1 MEVHVKL
8 SSGPLIEYLVFCRA
22 LAQAACP
29 TEKQHFTGIEC
40 IVGKTMY
47 SLVPMCG
54 PQDGER
60 SAAPPELQ
68 SVLLSNDGRT
78 LDQLR
83 QERETPDAEGTCELA
98 ATQTHQEEKPHTQVV
113 ELPLSYALN
122 TADRAA
128 LVRILPLLPSLS
140 YPVSQADETLF
151 LEAYA
156 ALKDRPM
163 WKPILVTDD
172 WMFERKN
179 EYMTVLQGHQ
189 KALAEEFRQGRL
201 RAVDA
206 NRVPVDAL
214 RWPSFISRQQA
225 ISYLQQCGYLYDD
238 ADAGSG
244 AGSVESVLEVVR
256 VGSKTPTVSPSAGQS
271 VSSLGIPCPQ
281 EERIMARKPERQVEQ
296 QSTVQQPVAL
306 PAVDTRK
313 AVRRVIRLPRVEELT
328 GLKHSTIYNRMN
340 PKSPQYDPNFPRNF
354 PLGVSPNGAMGWNE
368 EEVKAW
374 VAQKQAG
381 NDSV

>member
-8 SSGPLIEYLVFCRA
+8 PSGPLIEYLVFCRV

-29 TEKQHFTGIEC
+29 TEKRHFTGIEC
-40 IVGKTMY
+40 IVGKVVY
-47 SLVPMCG
+47 SQVPM
-54 PQDGER
+54 PRTPDGER
-60 SAAPPELQ
+60 CVASAELQ

-78 LDQLR
+78 LDQL
-83 QERETPDAEGTCELA
+83 QQGEVS
-98 ATQTHQEEKPHTQVV
+98 QSQVV
-113 ELPLSYALN
+113 ELPLSYALDK
-122 TADRAA
+122 ADRAA
-128 LVRILPLLPSLS
+128 LARILPLLPSLR
-140 YPVSQADETLF
+140 YPVSQADEVAF

-163 WKPILVTDD
+163 WKPILITDS
-172 WMFERKN
+172 WMFDRRN

-206 NRVPVDAL
+206 RGVPVDAL

-225 ISYLQQCGYLYDD
+225 ISYLQQCGYVHDD
-238 ADAGSG
+238 ADAGSS
-244 AGSVESVLEVVR
+244 ARSVEPAPAVVH
-256 VGSKTPTVSPSAGQS
+256 VGSRTPTASPVVGQAEPS
-271 VSSLGIPCPQ
+271 PGLPRFP
-281 EERIMARKPERQVEQ
+281 EERPIARKPERHVDERSTIQ
-296 QSTVQQPVAL
+296 QQTVAL
-306 PAVDTRK
+306 PAVDARK

-340 PKSPQYDPNFPRNF
+340 PKSAQYDPNFPRNF

>member
-1 MEVHVKL
+1 VEVHVKL
-8 SSGPLIEYLVFCRA
+8 PSGPLIEYLAFCRA

-29 TEKQHFTGIEC
+29 TEKRHFTGIEC
-40 IVGKTMY
+40 IVGKIVY
-47 SLVPMCG
+47 SQVQMPRPRG
-54 PQDGER
+54 GER
-60 SAAPPELQ
+60 SAAPAELQ

-83 QERETPDAEGTCELA
+83 QERGTPDAEGTCELVA
-98 ATQTHQEEKPHTQVV
+98 IQTQQGGLSQSEVI
-113 ELPLSYALN
+113 ELPLSYALDA
-122 TADRAA
+122 TDRAA
-128 LVRILPLLPSLS
+128 LARILPLLPLLR
-140 YPVSQADETLF
+140 YPVSPADEAAF

-156 ALKDRPM
+156 AVKDRPM
-163 WKPILVTDD
+163 WKPILITDS
-172 WMFERKN
+172 WMFDRKK

-206 NRVPVDAL
+206 RGVPVDAL
-214 RWPSFISRQQA
+214 RWPSFISRHQA
-225 ISYLQQCGYLYDD
+225 ISYLQQCGYVH

-244 AGSVESVLEVVR
+244 VGSVQRVPEVVH
-256 VGSKTPTVSPSAGQS
+256 VGPRTPTASPVASQVEPS
-271 VSSLGIPCPQ
+271 PVLPRFP
-281 EERIMARKPERQVEQ
+281 EERPIARKPERHVDER
-296 QSTVQQPVAL
+296 STIQQQPVPF
-306 PAVDTRK
+306 PAVDARK

-368 EEVKAW
+368 DEVKAW